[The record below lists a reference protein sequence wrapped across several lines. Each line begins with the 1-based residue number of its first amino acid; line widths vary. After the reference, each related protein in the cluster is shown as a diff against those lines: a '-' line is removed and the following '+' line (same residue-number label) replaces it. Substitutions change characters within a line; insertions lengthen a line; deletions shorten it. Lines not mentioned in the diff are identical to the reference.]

1 MSAGNELRVPG
12 RFRKTATTSKE
23 QPVESALW
31 LVRHMCDHLGLDDLG
46 DTELL
51 DFGCGVKFT
60 EALINHS
67 LPIKKYIGVD
77 VDREMID
84 FLLANVHDPR
94 FEYFHINAHNDLYNP
109 DGEVLSE
116 DTKLPIDGR
125 AFDVICLFSVF
136 THLAPHDY
144 STLLKLLRRY
154 VKPDGRLFYTL
165 FVDELTEGG
174 HGLIDRWTKALR
186 GKVPEELVEYI
197 DQNPQAG
204 KAGTIETF
212 RDLHPSTPLEWAV
225 YSERYARELTEE
237 SGWEIVELSPP
248 DVYIQHHFVCTPR

>member
-94 FEYFHINAHNDLYNP
+94 FEYFHIDAHNDLYNP
-109 DGEVLSE
+109 E
-116 DTKLPIDGR
+116 
-125 AFDVICLFSVF
+125 
-136 THLAPHDY
+136 
-144 STLLKLLRRY
+144 RRY

-174 HGLIDRWTKALR
+174 HGLIDRWTKALG
-186 GKVPEELVEYI
+186 GKVPKELVEYI